1 MDRPHRIVV
10 PGDRIGD
17 AVRRRVRIEDRDD
30 RDAQRIGLC
39 DRDRFL
45 VGVDHEQDVGQAAH
59 LLDAAERAFELVAV
73 AGQLQQLA
81 LGQAALL
88 VVMRSSSSRS
98 RLIDCEI
105 VLKLV
110 SMPPSQR

>member
-1 MDRPHRIVV
+1 MPS
-10 PGDRIGD
+10 GDEFE
-17 AVRRRVRIEDRDD
+17 IEDRDD
-30 RDAQRIGLC
+30 RDAQLVGLLH
-39 DRDRFL
+39 RDRLL

-73 AGQLQQLA
+73 ARQLQQFA

-88 VVMRSSSSRS
+88 VASMRSSSSRS